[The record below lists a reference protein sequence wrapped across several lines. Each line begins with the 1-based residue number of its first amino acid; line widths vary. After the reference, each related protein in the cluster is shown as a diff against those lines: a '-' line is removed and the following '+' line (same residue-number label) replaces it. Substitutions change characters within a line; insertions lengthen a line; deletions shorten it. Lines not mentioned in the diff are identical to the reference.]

1 MTIIVRWATPNDQ
14 RLPVVSE
21 HVPDSVVA
29 ARIAERR
36 VAVADRDGRP
46 VGALQLE
53 FLWGTLP
60 YIALIRVEES
70 AQRQGVGRAL
80 LDFIAAALRDAGH
93 ERLYS
98 SSQVNEPEPQA
109 WHRHMGFTECGIIAG
124 INAGGVGELFFVKG
138 LVATVTLG
146 PFNRAT

>member
-124 INAGGVGELFFVKG
+124 INAGGVGELFFV
-138 LVATVTLG
+138 
-146 PFNRAT
+146 

>member
-1 MTIIVRWATPNDQ
+1 MTIIVRWATPDDQ

-21 HVPDSVVA
+21 DVPDSVVV
-29 ARIAERR
+29 ARIAEKR

-60 YIALIRVEES
+60 YIALIRVEEKD
-70 AQRQGVGRAL
+70 QRQGVGRAL
-80 LDFIAAALRDAGH
+80 LDFVAAALRDAGH

-109 WHRHMGFTECGIIAG
+109 WHRHMRFTECGIIAG
-124 INAGGVGELFFVKG
+124 INTGGIGELFFVKG
-138 LVATVTLG
+138 LVGTATPG
-146 PFNRAT
+146 PLDRAT